1 MNRFFQQL
9 LFATLALISFNFNIV
24 AQSDS
29 LKEEN
34 KEARVEYYKID
45 EITKFYRSQSIQL
58 KSIVESIVTSD
69 KYTELKDRVPVIK
82 NNYNQLLAL
91 TNKLD
96 LEKEYPETLFEFFR
110 LWGLQKSEI
119 SKWNDDVADQTEFLL
134 SEKKLLQESLI
145 VWKATDTTSVN
156 ASAPLELKQ
165 KIRLLIREI
174 EKTISKV
181 EYEIGRL
188 LVLQNSLADQD
199 VQSELISQKV
209 EKQYISGKRELL
221 NQNAPAFWDLDFQW
235 RGISSLF
242 QPLLGIADSFINASN
257 LLYLKNA
264 GSFPVSLIY
273 YIILVLFLIYTIKY
287 GRTLSVDDPRLNRIM
302 LMFAVPVSTISFLIF
317 IQVLFSSQD
326 IPSFLSIIRI
336 LALIPMV
343 RIVARLVDPAYKKSL
358 YYISFLV
365 VLQQFKVTMGSGTS
379 LERMFL
385 TVIIILSLIMFNY
398 IKLDKGIKRGTN
410 HFTPIVIKTIN
421 LLTIL
426 FVFAFF
432 ADVFGFVMLSLTIV
446 NGVLNSLFSL
456 STFYILALLI
466 EGIFLILIQT
476 DFAKK
481 SNIIRDHSKLVM
493 QKSKNHK
500 VFILHSCYLFCLTEF
515 WPVNH
520 FIKFPGR
527 FFWQQ
532 YNGWYFFVEHR
543 NNYTLLLFHLV
554 CSRYCTVDKVYI
566 GD

>member
-9 LFATLALISFNFNIV
+9 LFATLALISFNFNII

-34 KEARVEYYKID
+34 KEARVEYYKVD

-58 KSIVESIVTSD
+58 KSIVESILTSE

-96 LEKEYPETLFEFFR
+96 LKKEYPETLFEFFVC
-110 LWGLQKSEI
+110 GVFKSPKV

-181 EYEIGRL
+181 EYEVGRL

-221 NQNAPAFWDLDFQW
+221 NQNAPAFWDLAFLG
-235 RGISSLF
+235 RKGRLSV
-242 QPLLGIADSFINASN
+242 PALLGIADSFINASN

-287 GRTLSVDDPRLNRIM
+287 GRTLSVDDSRLNRIM
-302 LMFAVPVSTISFLIF
+302 LMFGVPVSTIAFLIF
-317 IQVLFSSQD
+317 IQILFSS
-326 IPSFLSIIRI
+326 PGY
-336 LALIPMV
+336 P
-343 RIVARLVDPAYKKSL
+343 K
-358 YYISFLV
+358 
-365 VLQQFKVTMGSGTS
+365 
-379 LERMFL
+379 
-385 TVIIILSLIMFNY
+385 
-398 IKLDKGIKRGTN
+398 
-410 HFTPIVIKTIN
+410 
-421 LLTIL
+421 
-426 FVFAFF
+426 
-432 ADVFGFVMLSLTIV
+432 
-446 NGVLNSLFSL
+446 
-456 STFYILALLI
+456 
-466 EGIFLILIQT
+466 
-476 DFAKK
+476 DF
-481 SNIIRDHSKLVM
+481 
-493 QKSKNHK
+493 
-500 VFILHSCYLFCLTEF
+500 
-515 WPVNH
+515 
-520 FIKFPGR
+520 
-527 FFWQQ
+527 
-532 YNGWYFFVEHR
+532 
-543 NNYTLLLFHLV
+543 
-554 CSRYCTVDKVYI
+554 
-566 GD
+566 